1 MVRGKGTSRPYVQF
15 LGNSAID
22 VAGSVNLLRFKRYCL
37 LLDAGWAQGF
47 DVMTSYRQNKEA
59 VKKVKCKEIDYIIL
73 SHAHLDHH
81 GLCPALYAKGC
92 HAHIYVPQGSTQFIK
107 LMWEDSL
114 KIHLQDCQKLQNK
127 HGIKANPLYSP
138 ADIENT
144 LNRIIEIQYN
154 TPYQINEDI
163 TLTYHPAGHIL
174 HSAQAYLEFKEG
186 NIIKRVGYTGDI
198 GLKPQPYTEPIELLP
213 FCNLLIGESTYCTPT
228 RPDKTRD
235 RAKDIE
241 KIQSV
246 VKQFDRVLI
255 PCFSLQRTQVML
267 RLLYQLSVFEK
278 RPIYLDS
285 PLASKFCAMWN
296 SADEDYTWQE
306 IISKVKVIDS
316 YESSIVLQE
325 SNEPCIIL
333 SASGFLQGGRIMNHL
348 KASLDKPSTCVV
360 FCGFAGQN
368 NLASQIKAGQ
378 KEVNIDG
385 VIVKNRANIVE
396 LRSFS
401 SHASYEELMQ
411 YYGEQTRYNKLALH
425 HGNFEPKVAF
435 ANTLQNNLIAQG
447 KSSRVIAVNA
457 DSKIY
462 F

>member
-1 MVRGKGTSRPYVQF
+1 MINGKGTSRPYIQF

-22 VAGSVNLLRFKRYCL
+22 VAGSLNLLRFKRYCL

-47 DVMTSYRQNKEA
+47 DIMTSYRQNKDA
-59 VKKVKCKEIDYIIL
+59 VKKIKSKEIDYIIL

-92 HAHIYVPQGSTQFIK
+92 HAHIYAPQGSTPFIK

-127 HGIKANPLYSP
+127 HGIKASPLYSP
-138 ADIENT
+138 VDIEAA
-144 LNRIIEIQYN
+144 LNRIIEIPYAS
-154 TPYQINEDI
+154 PYQINESI
-163 TLTYHPAGHIL
+163 TLTYYPAGHIL
-174 HSAQAYLEFKEG
+174 HSAQVYLEFKEG
-186 NIIKRVGYTGDI
+186 NIIKRIGYTGDI
-198 GLKPQPYTEPIELLP
+198 GLKPQPYTEPIEPLP

-228 RPDKTRD
+228 RPDKARD

-246 VKQFDRVLI
+246 VEQFGRVLI

-267 RLLYQLSVFEK
+267 RLLYQLSVFK
-278 RPIYLDS
+278 KCPIYLDS

-296 SADEDYTWQE
+296 VVDEDYTWQE
-306 IISKVKVIDS
+306 IMSKIKVIDS
-316 YESSIVLQE
+316 YESSVALQE
-325 SNEPCIIL
+325 SNEKCIIL

-348 KASLDKPSTCVV
+348 KVSLDKPQTCVV
-360 FCGFAGQN
+360 FCGFAGEN

-378 KEVNIDG
+378 KEVNVDG
-385 VIVKNRANIVE
+385 TIVKNRANIVE

-411 YYGEQTRYNKLALH
+411 YYGEDTRYDKLALH
-425 HGNFEPKVAF
+425 HGEFEPKVAF

>member
-1 MVRGKGTSRPYVQF
+1 MTSGKGTSRPYVQF

-22 VAGSVNLLRFKRYCL
+22 VAGSLNLLRFKRYCL

-47 DVMTSYRQNKEA
+47 DVMTSYRQNKDA

-73 SHAHLDHH
+73 SHLHIDHT
-81 GLCPALYAKGC
+81 GLIPALFAKGC
-92 HAHIYVPQGSTQFIK
+92 HTHIYAPKDSIPFIK

-138 ADIENT
+138 VDIENA
-144 LNRIIEIQYN
+144 LNRIIEIPYN
-154 TPYQINEDI
+154 MPYQINENI
-163 TLTYHPAGHIL
+163 TLTYYPAGHII
-174 HSAQAYLEFKEG
+174 HSAQIYLEFQEG
-186 NIIKRVGYTGDI
+186 SIIKRVGYTSDI
-198 GLKPQPYTEPIELLP
+198 GMKPQAYTEPIEPLP
-213 FCNLLIGESTYCTPT
+213 FCNLLIGESTYNVPT
-228 RPDKTRD
+228 RPDKARD
-235 RAKDIE
+235 RVKDIE

-246 VKQFDRVLI
+246 VEQFNKILI

-267 RLLYQLSVFEK
+267 KWLYRLSIDFDC
-278 RPIYLDS
+278 PIYLDS
-285 PLASKFCAMWN
+285 PLASKFCSMWK
-296 SADEDYTWQE
+296 SEADDWQE
-306 IISKVKVIDS
+306 IMSKIKIIDS
-316 YESSIVLQE
+316 YESSVALQE
-325 SNEPCIIL
+325 SNEHCVIL
-333 SASGFLQGGRIMNHL
+333 SASGFLNGGRIVSHL
-348 KASLDKPSTCVV
+348 KTSLDKPTTCIL
-360 FCGFAGQN
+360 FCGFAGEN
-368 NLASQIKAGQ
+368 NLASQIKSGQ

-385 VIVKNRANIVE
+385 TIVKNRANIVE

-411 YYGEQTRYNKLALH
+411 YYGEDTRYDKLALH
-425 HGNFEPKVAF
+425 HGEFEGKVAF
-435 ANTLQNNLIAQG
+435 ANILQNNLIAQG

>member
-1 MVRGKGTSRPYVQF
+1 MVSGKGTSRPYVQF

-47 DVMTSYRQNKEA
+47 DIMTSYRQNKEV
-59 VKKVKCKEIDYIIL
+59 VKKVKCKEIDYIVL
-73 SHAHLDHH
+73 THCHLDHH
-81 GLCPALYAKGC
+81 GLCPALFAKGC
-92 HAHIYVPQGSTQFIK
+92 HAHIYAPQGSTPFIK

-138 ADIENT
+138 ADIENV
-144 LNRIIEIQYN
+144 LNRIIEIPYN
-154 TPYQINEDI
+154 TPCQINEDI

-174 HSAQAYLEFKEG
+174 HSAQVYIELKEG
-186 NIIKRVGYTGDI
+186 NIIKRVGYTGDV
-198 GLKPQPYTEPIELLP
+198 GLKPQPYTEPIEPLP
-213 FCNLLIGESTYCTPT
+213 FCNLLVGESTYCTPT
-228 RPDKTRD
+228 RPDKARD

-246 VKQFDRVLI
+246 VEQFDRVLI
-255 PCFSLQRTQVML
+255 PCFSLQRTQIML

-296 SADEDYTWQE
+296 SADEDCTWQE
-306 IISKVKVIDS
+306 IMSKVKVIDS
-316 YESSIVLQE
+316 YEFSIALQE
-325 SNEPCIIL
+325 SNEQCIIL

-360 FCGFAGQN
+360 FCGFAGEN

-385 VIVKNRANIVE
+385 TIVKNRANIVE

-401 SHASYEELMQ
+401 SHASYEELIK
-411 YYGEQTRYNKLALH
+411 YYGEDTRYDKLTLH

>member
-1 MVRGKGTSRPYVQF
+1 MVSGKGTSRPYVQF

-22 VAGSVNLLRFKRYCL
+22 VAGSLNLLRFKRYCL

-47 DVMTSYRQNKEA
+47 DIMTSYRQNKDA
-59 VKKVKCKEIDYIIL
+59 VKKVKCKEIDYIVL
-73 SHAHLDHH
+73 THCHLDHH
-81 GLCPALYAKGC
+81 GLCPALFAKGC
-92 HAHIYVPQGSTQFIK
+92 HAHIYAPEGSTQFIK

-138 ADIENT
+138 VDIENA
-144 LNRIIEIQYN
+144 LNRIVEIPYN
-154 TPYQINEDI
+154 TLYQINENI
-163 TLTYHPAGHIL
+163 TLTYYPAGHIL

-198 GLKPQPYTEPIELLP
+198 GMKPQSYTEPIEPLP
-213 FCNLLIGESTYCTPT
+213 FCNLLVGECTYCVPT
-228 RPDKTRD
+228 RPDKARD
-235 RAKDIE
+235 RDKDLE

-246 VKQFDRVLI
+246 VDQFHRMLI
-255 PCFSLQRTQVML
+255 PCFSLQRTQVILETL
-267 RLLYQLSVFEK
+267 RGEIETGNK
-278 RPIYLDS
+278 PIYLDS
-285 PLASKFCAMWN
+285 PLASKFCAMWDD
-296 SADEDYTWQE
+296 SLKWQD
-306 IISKVKVIDS
+306 IMKQIKIIDS
-316 YESSIVLQE
+316 YESSIALQE

-348 KASLDKPSTCVV
+348 KASLDKPSTCVL
-360 FCGFAGQN
+360 FCGFAGDN
-368 NLASQIKAGQ
+368 GLASQIKAGQ

-385 VIVKNRANIVE
+385 TIVKNRANIVE

-411 YYGEQTRYNKLALH
+411 YYGEDTRYDKLALH
-425 HGNFEPKVAF
+425 HGEFEGKVAF

-447 KSSRVIAVNA
+447 KSSRVVAVNA

>member
-1 MVRGKGTSRPYVQF
+1 MTNGKGTSRPYVQF

-22 VAGSVNLLRFKRYCL
+22 VAGSLNLLRFKRYCL
-37 LLDAGWAQGF
+37 ILDTGWAQGF

-59 VKKVKCKEIDYIIL
+59 VKKVKCKEIDYIVL
-73 SHAHLDHH
+73 THCHLDHH
-81 GLCPALYAKGC
+81 GLCPALFAKGC
-92 HAHIYVPQGSTQFIK
+92 HAHIYAPQGSISFIK

-114 KIHLQDCQKLQNK
+114 KIHLQDCQKLQSK

-138 ADIENT
+138 ADIENA
-144 LNRIIEIQYN
+144 LNRIIEVPYN
-154 TPYQINEDI
+154 APYQINDSI
-163 TLTYHPAGHIL
+163 TLTYYPAGHIL
-174 HSAQAYLEFKEG
+174 HSAQVYLELKEG

-198 GLKPQPYTEPIELLP
+198 GLKPQPYTEFIEPLP
-213 FCNLLIGESTYCTPT
+213 FCNLLIGESTYSTPT
-228 RPDKTRD
+228 RPDKARD

-246 VKQFDRVLI
+246 VEQFDRILI

-296 SADEDYTWQE
+296 NVDEDCTWQE
-306 IISKVKVIDS
+306 IMSKVKVIDS
-316 YESSIVLQE
+316 YESSIALQE
-325 SNEPCIIL
+325 SNEPCIII

-348 KASLDKPSTCVV
+348 KASLDKSSTCIV
-360 FCGFAGQN
+360 FCGFAGEN

-385 VIVKNRANIVE
+385 TIVKNKANIVE

-411 YYGEQTRYNKLALH
+411 YYAEDTRYDKLALH